1 MALGWV
7 VKAAAVI
14 GAVSLAGFDAGSIG
28 VCRLTGADLAS
39 AGALAAAGSWTRSG
53 GGTDAAYAA
62 AVRRVHETD
71 PSASVPAG
79 SFAVGPDGSVRL
91 VVRRTARTYLV
102 SRITAVRGWAV
113 VEAPGSAPAA
123 P

>member
-7 VKAAAVI
+7 VKAAAVL
-14 GAVSLAGFDAGSIG
+14 GVVSLAGFDAGSIG
-28 VCRLTGADLAS
+28 VCRLTGEDLAS
-39 AGALAAAGSWTRSG
+39 AAALAASAARPRAGDD
-53 GGTDAAYAA
+53 GTAYAA

-79 SFAVGPDGSVRL
+79 SFTVGTDGSVRL

-102 SRITAVRGWAV
+102 ARVGAVRGWAV
-113 VEAPGSAPAA
+113 VEVPGAASASP
-123 P
+123 

>member
-53 GGTDAAYAA
+53 GTDAAYEA

-79 SFAVGPDGSVRL
+79 SFAVGPDGSVHL

-102 SRITAVRGWAV
+102 SRIAAVRGWAV
-113 VEAPGSAPAA
+113 VEAPGTAPAT

>member
-7 VKAAAVI
+7 VKAVVVV

-28 VCRLTGADLAS
+28 VCRLSGADLAD
-39 AGALAAAGSWTRSG
+39 AAALAASAARAGG
-53 GGTDAAYAA
+53 ADAAYDA

-71 PSASVPAG
+71 PGASVPAG
-79 SFAVGPDGSVRL
+79 AFAVGSDGTVRL

-102 SRITAVRGWAV
+102 SRVAAVRGWAV
-113 VEAPGSAPAA
+113 VEAPGAASASP
-123 P
+123 